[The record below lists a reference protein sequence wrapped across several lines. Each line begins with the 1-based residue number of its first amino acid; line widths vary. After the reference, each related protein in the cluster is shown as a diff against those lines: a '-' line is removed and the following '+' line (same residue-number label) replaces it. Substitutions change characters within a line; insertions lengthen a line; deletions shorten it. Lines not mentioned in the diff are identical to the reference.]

1 MNKDRDKIL
10 ENISELG
17 YEPNK
22 VKLFINYVKIFNTF
36 SKYIKIQSIKF
47 ASERVVELLLKY
59 NLNNFNTESLVNIKY
74 YIDMFKEN
82 PDLTRI
88 WMDNIKL
95 KDTDTERYWYISLV
109 DGNKYLEDRQLVEN
123 LHKHFLKILDLD

>member
-47 ASERVVELLLKY
+47 GSERVVELLLKY
-59 NLNNFNTESLVNIKY
+59 NLNDFNIESLVNIKY

-109 DGNKYLEDRQLVEN
+109 DGNVYFEG
-123 LHKHFLKILDLD
+123 FL